1 MAGRW
6 LAAITCLKKKSEFG
20 LEYFPVEGTV
30 SYSPHINAQK
40 VKTKI
45 GGLLPSVK
53 ARHFFS
59 VAFSVAS
66 HQMAAILSVQGKGGL
81 NYSTYTSDA
90 AG

>member
-1 MAGRW
+1 MFGKEIR
-6 LAAITCLKKKSEFG
+6 LRIGILSCERDSELFTT
-20 LEYFPVEGTV
+20 YKCT
-30 SYSPHINAQK
+30 K
-40 VKTKI
+40 VKTII
-45 GGLLPSVK
+45 GGLPTSVK